1 MNKKQVDEAVDNYKL
16 AHDYDGEV
24 IVLDGFESAFMG
36 VTSNGDGQPRACYD
50 RMIMVEIMAEAMGSE
65 EKATEYFN
73 DNIYSVCL
81 GDESP
86 IFID

>member
-1 MNKKQVDEAVDNYKL
+1 M
-16 AHDYDGEV
+16 
-24 IVLDGFESAFMG
+24 LDGFESAFMG